1 MSYRHLTLEQRYQIA
16 ALRKAGFSQRHIA
29 HEVGCHPS
37 TIGRELRRN
46 RHQAHY
52 IGSIA
57 HGQARRRRSAA
68 SARPRLPAE
77 AMDLIAHGLAKRWSP
92 EQIRGRCALLG
103 SGTVSHT
110 TIYRHLNRRGL
121 RHQLR
126 LPKRRRGYGRVRPQR
141 FTDRKSI
148 QERPPAVAA
157 LSRLGDWEL
166 DTIRPARGTGVI
178 VTMNERISGFT
189 RLGWSPSGKAEDVA
203 AVIAVRLWPLRRQV
217 QTLTCDRGSEFAD
230 DATVERELKAGMY
243 FADPH
248 APWQRARNENNNG
261 LIREYFPRHMD
272 FSSIT
277 FEQLQNAEDALNDR
291 PRKRLK
297 FLTPAEVFFNY
308 DRVAL
313 QS

>member
-16 ALRKAGFSQRHIA
+16 ALHKAGFSQRQIA

-57 HGQARRRRSAA
+57 HGQATRRRSAA
-68 SARPRLPAE
+68 SARPRLSAE
-77 AMDLIAHGLAKRWSP
+77 AMGIIEHGLAKRWSP
-92 EQIRGRCALLG
+92 EQIRGRCALLD

-110 TIYRHLNRRGL
+110 TIYRHLHRRGL

-126 LPKRRRGYGRVRPQR
+126 LPKRRRGYGHGRPQR
-141 FTDRKSI
+141 FAGRKSI
-148 QERPPAVAA
+148 HERPPEVAA

-166 DTIRPARGTGVI
+166 DTIRPARGSGVI
-178 VTMNERISGFT
+178 VTMNERVSGFI
-189 RLGWSPSGKAEDVA
+189 RLGWSPSGRAEDVA
-203 AVIAVRLWPLRRQV
+203 AVIAARLWPVRRQV
-217 QTLTCDRGSEFAD
+217 HTLTCDRGSEFAD
-230 DATVERELKAGMY
+230 DATIERELKADIY
-243 FADPH
+243 FADPR
-248 APWQRARNENNNG
+248 APWQRARNENTNG
-261 LIREYFPRHMD
+261 LIREFFPRHMD
-272 FSSIT
+272 FSTIT
-277 FEQLQNAEDALNDR
+277 REQLQHAEDALNDR

-297 FLTPAEVFFNY
+297 FLTPAEVFFNCG
-308 DRVAL
+308 RVAL